1 MKVESGPMEGGGG
14 VVVDWW
20 FVWGKGGG
28 CGFEVR
34 WGTVEALLM
43 QIWKLLVV
51 AVVGGG
57 LMEGKDDMIV
67 DLFEVE
73 MMVVM
78 DLRLKLW

>member
-1 MKVESGPMEGGGG
+1 
-14 VVVDWW
+14 
-20 FVWGKGGG
+20 
-28 CGFEVR
+28 
-34 WGTVEALLM
+34 M